1 FSRMTCNDAQT
12 FLSAY
17 FDRELDVTKSLEM
30 EEHLRQCHRCTA
42 LLRQHQ
48 TLHSSLHSASLRF
61 APPPDLERHIR
72 KAVRRDAGPASGS
85 VRPRWRWLAMPM
97 AATLVGL
104 FAWSITNGRSG
115 PSRDDLLSAELV
127 SGHIRSLMAD
137 HLVDVAA
144 SDQHT
149 VKPWFNGKVDFA
161 PPVTD
166 FTASGFPLVGGRVD
180 YITGRPAAV
189 LVYPRRQHLVN
200 AFIWPSAQP
209 EAEALRNLTF
219 DTYHLVRWSASG
231 LTFWAVSDV
240 SDADLESLA
249 HLFQNPT

>member
-1 FSRMTCNDAQT
+1 MTCAQAQPL
-12 FLSAY
+12 LSAY
-17 FDRELDVTKSLEM
+17 VDRELDITKSLEA
-30 EEHLRQCHRCTA
+30 EDHIRECKACAATLQQHEALRSA
-42 LLRQHQ
+42 LGA
-48 TLHSSLHSASLRF
+48 ASLAF
-61 APPPDLERHIR
+61 VPPAGLERRVR
-72 KAVRRDAGPASGS
+72 KAVRHEAK
-85 VRPRWRWLAMPM
+85 PRVLLARAPWRWAAVPM
-97 AATLVGL
+97 AATLAAAL
-104 FAWSITNGRSG
+104 TWSIAMHREGTRGN
-115 PSRDDLLSAELV
+115 DVVMNELV

-137 HLVDVAA
+137 HLVDVAT

-180 YITGRPAAV
+180 YIAGRPAAV
-189 LVYPRRQHLVN
+189 LVYRRRQHVVN
-200 AFIWPSAQP
+200 VFIWPSAQQ
-209 EAEALRNLTF
+209 EAEALRNVTF